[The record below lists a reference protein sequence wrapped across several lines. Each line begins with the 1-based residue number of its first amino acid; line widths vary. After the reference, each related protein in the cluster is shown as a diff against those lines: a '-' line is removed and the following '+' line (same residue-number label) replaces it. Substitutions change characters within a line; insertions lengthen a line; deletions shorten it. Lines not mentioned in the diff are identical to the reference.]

1 MEAKVNYILVGIF
14 VLLLGLGLIGGV
26 LWFGSG
32 KQFGKKYE
40 TYLVYVDESV
50 SGLNLNAPVKYR
62 GVDVGSVE
70 AIVLDPDNPERVRL
84 TLGLERGTPVK
95 EDTVAVLRTQGLTGI
110 AYVDLLGGSR
120 DSPRLAA
127 RGEERY
133 PVIGSAPSLMARI
146 DYVLPRLLAN
156 LERISES
163 LGAVLDAENRQVI
176 KEGLADAA
184 VVARSLA
191 ENRQVIK
198 AGLAD
203 AAAVARSL
211 AEQAGVIEAGIR
223 DAARAMEH
231 AASASRELP
240 RLLARMEEGATAVE
254 KMAAGA
260 DLALGE
266 GRDRLGRFAD
276 ETLPE
281 LTVLVE
287 EMRQIT
293 GSLRRTAREIEQN
306 PAILLHGKPPAAP
319 GPGE

>member
-32 KQFGKKYE
+32 KQFGKQYE

-50 SGLNLNAPVKYR
+50 SGLNLNAPVKYW

-70 AIVLDPDNPERVRL
+70 KIAIDPDNPERVRL

-110 AYVDLLGGSR
+110 AYVDLLGGRR

-163 LGAVLDAENRQVI
+163 LDAVLDAENRQLI
-176 KEGLADAA
+176 KEGLADT
-184 VVARSLA
+184 
-191 ENRQVIK
+191 
-198 AGLAD
+198 
-203 AAAVARSL
+203 AAVARSL
-211 AEQAGVIEAGIR
+211 AEQTGIIEAGIR
-223 DAARAMEH
+223 DAALTMEH

-240 RLLARMEEGATAVE
+240 RLLVRLEQGATAME
-254 KMAAGA
+254 KMALGA
-260 DLALGE
+260 DQALSE

-281 LTVLVE
+281 LTALVE
-287 EMRQIT
+287 EMRRIA

-306 PAILLHGKPPAAP
+306 PAVLLHGKPPAAP
-319 GPGE
+319 GPGEW